1 MIKRPGHEGYL
12 RKLVE
17 EERLAY
23 LSHLKIDDGF
33 LAADENEKQSDSNSE
48 EEQGLRL
55 SLSVKDIKD
64 KDL

>member
-23 LSHLKIDDGF
+23 LSQLKIDDD
-33 LAADENEKQSDSNSE
+33 LMATDDNEKQSDSSNSD

-55 SLSVKDIKD
+55 SVSVED
-64 KDL
+64 KED

>member
-23 LSHLKIDDGF
+23 LSQLKIGDDY
-33 LAADENEKQSDSNSE
+33 LAADENEKESDSNSDE
-48 EEQGLRL
+48 DQGLRL
-55 SLSVKDIKD
+55 SMSVED
-64 KDL
+64 KDV

>member
-23 LSHLKIDDGF
+23 LSHLKIGDSM
-33 LAADENEKQSDSNSE
+33 AVDEIDEQTDSNSDE
-48 EEQGLRL
+48 DQGLRL
-55 SLSVKDIKD
+55 SLSAED